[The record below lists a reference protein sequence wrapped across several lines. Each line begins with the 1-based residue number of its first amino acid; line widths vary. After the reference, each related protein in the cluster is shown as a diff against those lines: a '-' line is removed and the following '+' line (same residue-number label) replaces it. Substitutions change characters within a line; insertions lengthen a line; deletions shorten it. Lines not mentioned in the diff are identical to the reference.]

1 MAMAEIARFDGLSDA
16 MQLDF
21 VKSIAMPIPIMKLS
35 IHLHLVG
42 LSLRK
47 TVVFLENFSVN
58 RCHPTVHYCAKKSD
72 LELKR
77 DQSPEKIALDETIV
91 KIEGEQH

>member
-1 MAMAEIARFDGLSDA
+1 MAEIARLDGHSDA
-16 MQLDF
+16 IQLDF
-21 VKSIAMPIPIMKLS
+21 VKSIETPILIIKLA

-58 RCHPTVHYCAKKSD
+58 RCHPTVHYSVKKSD

-77 DQSPEKIALDETIV
+77 DRSPEKIALDETIA